1 MPAIA
6 SNTVI
11 PAGVLTTVLAPIPAG
26 QSATV
31 EINVCHTGSAAA
43 KVRVAITD
51 TPAAP
56 TVYIEYDA
64 SILRTPLLR
73 TGQVLKAGES
83 VVVLSDT
90 AGCQVRVSGF
100 QESEV

>member
-1 MPAIA
+1 MPAI
-6 SNTVI
+6 SKNTVI
-11 PAGVLTTVLAPIPAG
+11 PAGVLTTVLDPIPAG

-31 EINVCHTGSAAA
+31 EINVCHTGAAVA

-51 TPAAP
+51 NPAAP
-56 TVYIEYDA
+56 TVYIEYDT

-73 TGQVLKAGES
+73 TGQVVKAGES

-100 QESEV
+100 QEGEV

>member
-31 EINVCHTGSAAA
+31 EINLCYTGTTAA

-56 TVYIEYDA
+56 TAYLEYDT
-64 SILRTPLLR
+64 SIFRTPLVR
-73 TGQVLKAGES
+73 TGAVVKAGEA
-83 VVVLSDT
+83 VVVYSDV
-90 AGCQVRVSGF
+90 AGVGARVSGF
-100 QESEV
+100 QESEA